1 MNILLINHYAG
12 SLRHGMEYRA
22 FYLAREWVR
31 LGHAVLVVAASQSH
45 VRTLQPAWPSALAGR
60 AQERVDGVD
69 YLWLRTP
76 KYRGNGVGRVVNIAA
91 FCLQLACNAARLA
104 RQFRPDAVVAS
115 STYPM
120 DIWPAAMIARMA
132 GARLVHEVHDLWP
145 LSPIEL
151 GGMSARHPF
160 IRLCQAGEDF
170 ACRHCDVVV
179 SMLPKVQDHLRERGL
194 DLRRLHIVPNGV
206 LADEWDAP
214 GEPLC
219 GALAEHLRQV
229 RLRGA
234 LVVVYAGAHG
244 LANALDSLLDAAA
257 LLRHEALEFVLV
269 GDGAQ
274 RERLARRVAGEGLA
288 NVRLFEP
295 IAKRQIPALLAQADI
310 AYIGLQRVPIFR
322 FGIAPNK
329 LMDYMMAGCTVL
341 SAIEAGNDPVGE
353 AGCGATVAAESPQA
367 IADGLRRL
375 AALPAEARR
384 AMGRL
389 GREYVLKHHTWPV
402 LARRFV
408 EAMA

>member
-1 MNILLINHYAG
+1 MRILLINHYAG
-12 SLRHGMEYRA
+12 SVRHGMEYRA

-45 VRTLQPAWPSALAGR
+45 VRTIQPAWPSALAGR
-60 AQERVDGVD
+60 AQERIDGVD

-91 FCLQLACNAARLA
+91 FCLQLAWNAARLA

-120 DIWPAAMIARMA
+120 DIWPAARIARHA
-132 GARLVHEVHDLWP
+132 GAKLVHEVHDLWP

-151 GGMSARHPF
+151 GGMSAQHPF
-160 IRLCQAGEDF
+160 IRLCQAAEDF
-170 ACRHCDVVV
+170 ACRHGDVVV
-179 SMLPKVQDHLRERGL
+179 SMLPKVQEHLRARGL
-194 DLRRLHIVPNGV
+194 DLRKLHIVPNGV
-206 LADEWDAP
+206 LVDEWEAP
-214 GEPLC
+214 GDPLT
-219 GALAEHLRQV
+219 GAVAEHLRQV

-257 LLRHEALEFVLV
+257 LLKHEAFEFVLV
-269 GDGAQ
+269 GDGAE
-274 RERLARRVAGEGLA
+274 RERLVRRVALEGLA
-288 NVRLFEP
+288 NVRLFAP
-295 IAKRQIPALLAQADI
+295 IPKREVPALLTQADI
-310 AYIGLQRVPIFR
+310 AYIGLQRKPIFR

-353 AGCGATVAAESPQA
+353 SGCGATVVAESPQA
-367 IADGLRRL
+367 IAQGLRHL
-375 AALPAEARR
+375 AAVPAEARR
-384 AMGRL
+384 AMGQR
-389 GREYVLKHHTWPV
+389 GRDFVRRHHTWPV
-402 LARRFV
+402 LAQRFV
-408 EAMA
+408 AAMS